1 MKKILMQI
9 LKKYKFKFLLVLICL
24 AIYEITRYMPMRIIG
39 DIIDYIGDID
49 NTAKIVQEFIML
61 FSYIAIYFVTKT
73 LFKYYLK
80 FIMIHIGSDLREKVF
95 KKFLNLKL
103 KEMQN
108 IKNGELMSYVTKY
121 VKDIRMGIS
130 SIIRHGIRAILAGG
144 FVLIFMININTK
156 LTVLVL
162 IPIIIDAFLINFLK
176 DKVKN
181 SEKCAQ
187 KEYTKM
193 SEFVQENTDSI
204 RTIKAFNGEEQQ
216 IDTFEKKSE
225 NVKNQYIQVGVYSA
239 YLLVSMEICFGICYA
254 ISIIYGTNLIVSSV
268 ITIGDFIAFNAF
280 LREVYWPLSWLPQL
294 ITKIKKMQ
302 VAYNKL
308 NELYSI
314 EEEKLTGYLLNEQD
328 EDIEKNIIQSEK
340 NEVTGD
346 IEIKDLSY
354 EFNTNK
360 KVLNDINLKIKY
372 GETLGIIG
380 TIGSGKSTI
389 ANLLLRLYDVDKNKI
404 FIGGKDIN
412 EIDIQ
417 KLRDSFCY
425 ITQENF
431 IFSNS
436 IKENISLFNKSYD
449 IKEII
454 ESSKNACLTED
465 LKEMKDGIETLVGE
479 KGITLSGGQK
489 QRVAIAR
496 AFLSNKNF
504 VIFDDTFS
512 AIDNKTEKN
521 ILENLK
527 VFLKNKTSII
537 ISNRISDVKDADKII
552 VLDQGKIVQEGKH
565 KELLEREGLY
575 RNFYNEQSSNNYLKE
590 ILV

>member
-9 LKKYKFKFLLVLICL
+9 LKKYRFKFFLVLICL
-24 AIYEITRYMPMRIIG
+24 AIYEIARYMPMRIIG
-39 DIIDYIGDID
+39 DIIDYIGDMD
-49 NTAKIVQEFIML
+49 NTAKIVKEFIKL

-80 FIMIHIGSDLREKVF
+80 FILIHIESNLREKVF
-95 KKFLNLKL
+95 RKFLNLKL

-121 VKDIRMGIS
+121 VKDISSGIS
-130 SIIRHGIRAILAGG
+130 SIIRHCIRAILAGG
-144 FVLIFMININTK
+144 LVLIFMININTK

-162 IPIIIDAFLINFLK
+162 IPIIIDAFIINILK
-176 DKVKN
+176 DKVKI

-225 NVKNQYIQVGVYSA
+225 NVKNQYIRVGVYSA
-239 YLLVSMEICFGICYA
+239 YLLISMEICFGICYA
-254 ISIIYGTNLIVSSV
+254 ISIMYGTNLIVSSV

-280 LREVYWPLSWLPQL
+280 LREAYWPLSWLPQL
-294 ITKIKKMQ
+294 IPKIKKMQ
-302 VAYNKL
+302 VAFNKL

-314 EEEKLTGYLLNEQD
+314 EEEKLTGYLLDEQAK
-328 EDIEKNIIQSEK
+328 DIEKNIIQSEK

-354 EFNTNK
+354 EFNKDK
-360 KVLNDINLKIKY
+360 KVLNDINLKIRY

-449 IKEII
+449 IEEII
-454 ESSKNACLTED
+454 ESSENACLTED
-465 LKEMKDGIETLVGE
+465 LKEMKEGNETLVGE

-496 AFLSNKNF
+496 AFLSNKNY